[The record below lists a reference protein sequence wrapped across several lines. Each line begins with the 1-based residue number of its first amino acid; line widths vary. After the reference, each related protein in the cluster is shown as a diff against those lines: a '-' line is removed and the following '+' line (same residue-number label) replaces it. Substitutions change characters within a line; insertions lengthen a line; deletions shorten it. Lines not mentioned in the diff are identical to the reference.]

1 MTMTRERAAR
11 ELAEVLDDRFLKA
24 LADPTRVTLIRH
36 LLVAG
41 PSDIGTIAEKFPQD
55 RSVISRHLRVLLD
68 TGLARASKEGRQ
80 VVYDLDGPEFLRRLE
95 DILQKT
101 RNLVAIC
108 CPPEPGG
115 TSVPTLHSIS
125 SVRKHR

>member
-1 MTMTRERAAR
+1 MDKTRERAAHQ
-11 ELAEVLDDRFLKA
+11 LAEALDDRFLKA
-24 LADPTRVTLIRH
+24 LADPTRVSLIRQ

-41 PSDIGTIAEKFPQD
+41 PSDIGAIAEMFPQD

-68 TGLARASKEGRQ
+68 AGLARASKQGRQ

-108 CPPEPGG
+108 CPPESSG
-115 TSVPTLHSIS
+115 TSVVTLHSIS
-125 SVRKHR
+125 SKRKDQ